1 MKEVI
6 KNLSEFRNRPLAK
19 ALRSEGKPS
28 KRIAPKLL
36 SLLWLCAIAWV
47 GFLWNLG
54 NIGLVDETEPL
65 FAEAARQMTLTG
77 DWITPYFNGETRF
90 DKPPLIYWLMAVA
103 YRTLGVNEWAVRLPS
118 ALCAIGLTCLGF
130 YTLSKEE
137 GRRKEEEG
145 RRNEEGRDTDTRMN
159 VTMFPPSLSH
169 SPTLPLSP
177 SPSGSTQPTR

>member
-1 MKEVI
+1 VKEVI

-77 DWITPYFNGETRF
+77 D
-90 DKPPLIYWLMAVA
+90 
-103 YRTLGVNEWAVRLPS
+103 
-118 ALCAIGLTCLGF
+118 
-130 YTLSKEE
+130 
-137 GRRKEEEG
+137 
-145 RRNEEGRDTDTRMN
+145 
-159 VTMFPPSLSH
+159 
-169 SPTLPLSP
+169 
-177 SPSGSTQPTR
+177 